1 MDGNMEIRPITDAV
15 RASMGTPAPA
25 KTVSVDTSS
34 TASSEVKVDTV
45 EISSSA
51 VFALQLA
58 QQVKNMPD
66 TRANVVKDAQDAMAS
81 GVKTYPPIM
90 IVQGLFN
97 LIGSSLAA
105 EKE

>member
-1 MDGNMEIRPITDAV
+1 MEIRPITDAV
-15 RASMGTPAPA
+15 RASIGETPPA
-25 KTVSVDTSS
+25 KVVSTDTSS
-34 TASSEVKVDTV
+34 TSEETKVDTV

-66 TRANVVKDAQDAMAS
+66 TRVNVVKDAQDSMAS
-81 GVKTYPPIM
+81 SNGTVYPPIM

-97 LIGSSLAA
+97 LIASPLAA